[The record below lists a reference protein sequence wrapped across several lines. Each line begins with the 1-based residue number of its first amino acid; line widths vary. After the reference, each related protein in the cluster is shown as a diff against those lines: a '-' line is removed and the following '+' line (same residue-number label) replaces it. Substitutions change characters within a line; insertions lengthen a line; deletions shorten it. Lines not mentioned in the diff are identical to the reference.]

1 MKKLLSVFFI
11 LLCVFFT
18 GIFAQADGTDNRIFR
33 FYTGEDLYQLLAVK
47 DGENLTEPAA
57 PSAPEGQRFDG
68 WYADEACTQPF
79 TFGVQTTRNNTTTV
93 YAKFIQTFCFT
104 YYDELG
110 NVLLNEELVS
120 GTSYTFNKDNP
131 AYAVTAIDKVNSGW
145 KDQHGTVHTTDTI
158 PVTEDLILNPVAET
172 GFYARFFTQGGS
184 FVHSQLILPGQKAA
198 RPDQDP
204 TRAGYTFDNWYTE
217 AAGGSLFDFDAVPTR
232 AVDIYAHW
240 TANTD
245 TPYKV
250 VLWVENTDGG
260 YDYGASITKTG
271 NTGGDVSFD
280 PATDAASGA
289 LCSAIRVNSDK
300 YSNRK
305 YVTHVF
311 LDEKNEASISDVNQN
326 GGIQGDGT
334 TVLNVYARLKRYKL
348 ELRKRDTGELLM
360 TIENAIQQI
369 DYLPGVKDLLAEHD
383 LNRWDVYYG
392 STQFDTGMLRI
403 RLTFPQTADGCN
415 ADLPDGTTI
424 VYRLYKQ
431 LGNNTYRREILQQ
444 DLNDPDRYNLAY
456 FYEYRYPSG
465 TDGATQADDPGFRVD
480 HGKTTGKVSGPVNS
494 GPYRYLYSYSPL
506 PNILKFYM
514 DRLSYQLDFNTG
526 VGVISIPSEQVL
538 YEKPLAGYIPGSYIP
553 DQTTVEQD
561 GVIYVF
567 KGWYDTA
574 EYVGDPVTA
583 ETDRTMPAH
592 ALGLFAKWEP
602 LAYNI
607 RFDPALGEEGGSYA
621 GPTEARVMAGDKVS
635 QPVNPTRNQ
644 RGDWKWT
651 FLGWALNGKPYD
663 FDSAVPEDNIT
674 LAAQWSRLPLPK
686 VSYSAGEGS
695 GRVPEDE
702 YYRTHSAV
710 IAPSGEGLNA
720 PAGEHFIGWMQEGKL
735 YYPGDEIPIG
745 EEDLILTAAFAAD
758 GNTVYTVRYY
768 KQETG
773 DSYQEDPAQTKQL
786 IGRIRSTVTADEV
799 QYPGYALETD
809 ISTQSGIL
817 SLDGSLT
824 LSMYYAVKTYTVT
837 WVDGD
842 GNELKTDHLTEGVM
856 PVYTGTTP
864 TKSATAQYLYTF
876 SNTWS
881 PEITAVN
888 GNAVY
893 TAQFSQTLQK
903 YTVTWENDDHT
914 ILETDE
920 YVPYGETP
928 RYDGKTPE
936 KAPTKEYTYTFD
948 GWNREITAV
957 TGKVTYTAMYK
968 AMAVASAAPST
979 TPLPSPMAEPT
990 EAASAAPPSTPTA
1003 APTQAPAPSPT
1014 PKPVPKTGEE
1024 ADPLLFLVL
1033 AALGIAGAGLTTL
1046 VKRKKQ

>member
-289 LCSAIRVNSDK
+289 LFSAIRVNSDK

-506 PNILKFYM
+506 PNILKIYM